1 MFRFFKKF
9 FLKKPVE
16 LSEFE
21 IFKFKKIAKKVYQ
34 LNYDLTHDTKRA
46 KNITKSQLQEVYS
59 LDKNRFNKLYTKHL
73 RIG

>member
-1 MFRFFKKF
+1 MFKIFKKIF
-9 FLKKPVE
+9 QKKPIE

-34 LNYDLTHDTKRA
+34 LNYDLTHDKKRA

-59 LDKNRFNKLYTKHL
+59 IDKNRFNKLYTKHL

>member
-9 FLKKPVE
+9 FSKKPVE

-59 LDKNRFNKLYTKHL
+59 LDKNRFNKLYTKYL

>member
-1 MFRFFKKF
+1 MLKIFKKIF
-9 FLKKPVE
+9 QKKPVE

-34 LNYDLTHDTKRA
+34 LNYDLTNDTKRA
-46 KNITKSQLQEVYS
+46 KSITKTQLQEVYRI
-59 LDKNRFNKLYTKHL
+59 DKNRFNKLYTKYL